1 MARVEVKAFESPADE
16 RRVMEVAW
24 MEDGEATFHD
34 ICWKAVID
42 SYKTDNPFTLIPREK
57 EMIKEAWKTA
67 EYFDSADKIAH
78 EAKRIANMLRAA
90 KYAIAFT
97 GNFYFISYLWFT
109 DIYKLAEKIN
119 SLSTHIRLVNSTF
132 VRVLQEWNGRRVFVA
147 HLCHEI
153 QNVVPTTGT
162 STKYCFSDRGFRIE
176 RLCIVF
182 VEIGRTHTF
191 GMDWIQ

>member
-97 GNFYFISYLWFT
+97 GNFYFNSYLWFT
-109 DIYKLAEKIN
+109 YR
-119 SLSTHIRLVNSTF
+119 H
-132 VRVLQEWNGRRVFVA
+132 LQFA
-147 HLCHEI
+147 
-153 QNVVPTTGT
+153 
-162 STKYCFSDRGFRIE
+162 
-176 RLCIVF
+176 
-182 VEIGRTHTF
+182 
-191 GMDWIQ
+191 